1 MFNHHTKSKGDLA
14 IFKSQLDLY
23 EKGYTVLLPLTEHAP
38 FDLVAYK
45 DYQFLRIQVKHRHLS
60 EKGTLYIKFSN
71 SYSTKHG
78 VQTKPIDKSQVD
90 YYCVYCPE
98 TDLCYY
104 IRPMDFEKSVTLR
117 VTRAKN
123 NQVNHVVLADN
134 YLDIN

>member
-23 EKGYTVLLPLTEHAP
+23 EKGYTVLLPLTEYAP

-78 VQTKPIDKSQVD
+78 VKQNLLINLKWIIIVCIFQKRTYVIMFDLWILKS
-90 YYCVYCPE
+90 
-98 TDLCYY
+98 L
-104 IRPMDFEKSVTLR
+104 
-117 VTRAKN
+117 
-123 NQVNHVVLADN
+123 
-134 YLDIN
+134 